1 MQTKCVDIHISMH
14 RTSNKEWNAYFVI
27 LNLEIKA
34 KKSLKIP
41 KGKLEAVNRR
51 IEDKQQST
59 KRYTEN
65 QRLKSKKPQKKL
77 WSTSN

>member
-1 MQTKCVDIHISMH
+1 MY

-27 LNLEIKA
+27 LMKSNLKIKA

-41 KGKLEAVNRR
+41 KGQSEALNRR
-51 IEDKQQST
+51 IENKQQST

-65 QRLKSKKPQKKL
+65 QKLKSKNPQKQL